1 MQHLC
6 VFVSL
11 KPKTLSSFPILLSN
25 MACICNLPA
34 VNLAQAVLIKP
45 VAVVIQSFLASIAV
59 TSLTE
64 PRTLIGNVA

>member
-1 MQHLC
+1 
-6 VFVSL
+6 
-11 KPKTLSSFPILLSN
+11 

-34 VNLAQAVLIKP
+34 VDLAQAVLIKT